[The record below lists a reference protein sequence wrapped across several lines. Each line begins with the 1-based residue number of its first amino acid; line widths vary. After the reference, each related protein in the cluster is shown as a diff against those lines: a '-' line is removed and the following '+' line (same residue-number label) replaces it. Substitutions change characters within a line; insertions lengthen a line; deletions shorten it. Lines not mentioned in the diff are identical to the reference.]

1 MGRLGILLF
10 TSPVQHRAS
19 ETVAGIAG
27 AAADAG
33 HEVRIFCLGD
43 GVYNTSRAIA
53 AVSDDNPVR
62 RLAALGPRA
71 DLVSCTTCARFRGLA
86 EGDLVPNGRL
96 GTLED
101 LSELLA
107 GSDRFLT
114 FSTEDAP

>member
-19 ETVAGIAG
+19 ETVYGIAA

-33 HEVRIFCLGD
+33 HDVGVFCLGD

-53 AVSDDNPVR
+53 AASEESPVR
-62 RLAALGPRA
+62 RLASLGGRIG
-71 DLVSCTTCARFRGLA
+71 LVSCTTCARFRGLT
-86 EGDLVPNGRL
+86 EPDLIANARL

-101 LSELLA
+101 LTDLLA
-107 GSDRFLT
+107 RADRFLT
-114 FSTEDAP
+114 FSAEE